1 MAARPVLRLDMQSSA
16 VAARVCLQRNLLAPC
31 QAAMRVQAGCACC
44 SVWLCSSW
52 LKPTAVLG
60 AFSLGMCRGQRYGLP
75 CRPLQQFHMLPLQGE
90 RQVFAKT
97 PEGTTF
103 SAKSFSDLHLSRP
116 LIRAC
121 QALGYQHPTP
131 IQVGACTSLLPAAQ
145 LIQPVGHSANGL
157 AAMMRLMDS
166 PLLALS
172 RAVSITT
179 PSLSCRLCP

>member
-1 MAARPVLRLDMQSSA
+1 MLQHVALLFRAQPAAALEATVWECVGASA
-16 VAARVCLQRNLLAPC
+16 AVRI
-31 QAAMRVQAGCACC
+31 AGHHGIPRI
-44 SVWLCSSW
+44 V
-52 LKPTAVLG
+52 
-60 AFSLGMCRGQRYGLP
+60 
-75 CRPLQQFHMLPLQGE
+75 PLQGE

-131 IQVGACTSLLPAAQ
+131 IQVGICPPLLLAGQ
-145 LIQPVGHSANGL
+145 GFQPVGPSADGL

-166 PLLALS
+166 PLLALFW
-172 RAVSITT
+172 AVSITI
-179 PSLSCRLCP
+179 PSLSCHLCA